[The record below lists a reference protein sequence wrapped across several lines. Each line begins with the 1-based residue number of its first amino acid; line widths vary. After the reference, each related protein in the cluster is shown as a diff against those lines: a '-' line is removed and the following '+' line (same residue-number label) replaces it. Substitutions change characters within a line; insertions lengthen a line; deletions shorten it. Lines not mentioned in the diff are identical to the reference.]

1 MHEEVGKAM
10 NNFDAYVTNIVY
22 GIILLLGYN
31 FCGIIPTILGFLTW
45 FAIDKLA
52 GPQFENEKKA
62 EIVSLAAGIAVAV
75 ISAVILKK
83 LLF

>member
-1 MHEEVGKAM
+1 M
-10 NNFDAYVTNIVY
+10 NNFDAYATNIIY

-45 FAIDKLA
+45 FLLCKILEDRFKD
-52 GPQFENEKKA
+52 EKQA

-75 ISAVILKK
+75 IGALILKK
-83 LLF
+83 MLGL

>member
-1 MHEEVGKAM
+1 M
-10 NNFDAYVTNIVY
+10 NNFDAYATNIIY

-31 FCGIIPTILGFLTW
+31 FCGIFPTILGFLTW
-45 FAIDKLA
+45 FVIDKLLE
-52 GPQFENEKKA
+52 PRFENEKKA

-75 ISAVILKK
+75 ISSLIMKK